1 MLSPFRGNLGV
12 LIGFMIMMSGA
23 AAYDRLGSLAV
34 IENSEPKF
42 RKGSMLSKKGLR
54 DGLNDDSC

>member
-1 MLSPFRGNLGV
+1 MKEGPFKFR
-12 LIGFMIMMSGA
+12 
-23 AAYDRLGSLAV
+23 RLATTPF
-34 IENSEPKF
+34 IETSEPNF